1 MSHTCGYYRTQG
13 LGLVWF
19 VRQEKPGFVSHGDT
33 GQHWRITSMCDTP
46 RPAIPRDTH
55 RGPQA
60 PKGKAGAPLTPSA
73 AWRACS
79 PGRTSQH
86 CCRRL
91 CPSAAPRGPC
101 TRGFLCRA
109 QQHKT
114 LITSTLSL
122 GENSLKINILSIRQ
136 PSLGRIN
143 FNCFILLPIGF
154 RGYSWTH
161 SWAPLEAAT
170 SYCFY
175 PWHIQNMWTFFK
187 KLLNGKSPKV
197 WQAGV
202 SLFA

>member
-143 FNCFILLPIGF
+143 FNCFILLPMGF
-154 RGYSWTH
+154 RGYLCEHRT
-161 SWAPLEAAT
+161 
-170 SYCFY
+170 
-175 PWHIQNMWTFFK
+175 
-187 KLLNGKSPKV
+187 LLNSLLGTSRSSHQLLLLPLTYSKHV
-197 WQAGV
+197 DFFQETTEWQI
-202 SLFA
+202 S